1 MPSDTSSIGNLS
13 SIYKNI
19 PTVITLKVN
28 HICNNGSISSIQKLP
43 LLGTILTAVGKI
55 KQAFSNGFI
64 GLPSFGYSTLVN
76 IVNVKEEDLSYL
88 RESLGKHFVINCGAP
103 SKDIAEKAADDE
115 INFMID
121 LCKSHE
127 LGSLLSV
134 SREWSDEGIKEK
146 FRNLPKADSCAEQK
160 IWTFVEDD

>member
-55 KQAFSNGFI
+55 KQAF
-64 GLPSFGYSTLVN
+64 YRLVN
-76 IVNVKEEDLSYL
+76 L
-88 RESLGKHFVINCGAP
+88 RILVFNYNS
-103 SKDIAEKAADDE
+103 
-115 INFMID
+115 
-121 LCKSHE
+121 
-127 LGSLLSV
+127 
-134 SREWSDEGIKEK
+134 
-146 FRNLPKADSCAEQK
+146 
-160 IWTFVEDD
+160 